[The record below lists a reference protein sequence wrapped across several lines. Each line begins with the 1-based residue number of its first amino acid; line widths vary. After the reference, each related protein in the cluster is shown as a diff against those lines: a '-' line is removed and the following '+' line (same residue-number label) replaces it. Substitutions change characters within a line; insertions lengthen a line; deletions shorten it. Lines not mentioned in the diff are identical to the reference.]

1 MGLTDKIKSMP
12 ANMQQGAK
20 NATQSLSHILL
31 RLISGFFVGFV
42 LALIIQELFH
52 MGSFM
57 LVFLTVLFLSLIF
70 TLLSRLSMLQII
82 IFDVI
87 CVLVGAL
94 LRMYILIAPN

>member
-12 ANMQQGAK
+12 ENLQQGAK
-20 NATQSLSHILL
+20 SATHSLSHILL
-31 RLISGFFVGFV
+31 RTVSGFFFGFV
-42 LALIIQELFH
+42 LALIFQELFH
-52 MGSFM
+52 LGTFM
-57 LVFLTVLFLSLIF
+57 LVFMTVLFLSLIY
-70 TLLSRLSMLQII
+70 TLLSRLSLFQII